1 MVLTHAKDFCEKMAL
16 ICHTRAHTHTHM
28 YIARILQQVLAGSQN
43 TKGFLKFSTFIS
55 DLLPN
60 LAKSSC
66 ECSHLCSDSKEA
78 SNWHKGHSKML
89 FYTNWWTIHNQGFY
103 FYFYFS
109 LLWYKKFGGFFP
121 PKKLQ
126 KIVEIKLGKFF
137 ILFFLKRK
145 ISQPFRFKKRP
156 VFFFGKVALSTSSV
170 SLWASCFFPLQFCNV
185 AQVMII
191 HKMIQSNLAI

>member
-1 MVLTHAKDFCEKMAL
+1 
-16 ICHTRAHTHTHM
+16 
-28 YIARILQQVLAGSQN
+28 
-43 TKGFLKFSTFIS
+43 
-55 DLLPN
+55 LPN

-137 ILFFLKRK
+137 FFFFLNAKFPNLLGLKEDLFFFLGR
-145 ISQPFRFKKRP
+145 
-156 VFFFGKVALSTSSV
+156 
-170 SLWASCFFPLQFCNV
+170 
-185 AQVMII
+185 
-191 HKMIQSNLAI
+191 